1 MNTRSDDAE
10 LTDDT
15 YDLSGLRIVNDQLRG
30 FSFTEKRFSNCVFAG
45 CDFTDADLAQ
55 AVFER
60 CRFEDCNLSNP
71 SIERAAFDSV
81 VFDGCKLVGLQF
93 RLVNQFAFAVAFHR
107 STLRACVF
115 DGVRMQKTRVSDCEL
130 IDCSLIASDFRGTS
144 FENTRFRGTRFEEV
158 NLENASFRNAS
169 GYEIDPGRNRL
180 RNALF
185 SSPEV
190 LALLHH
196 LQIRIDED
204 DDG

>member
-93 RLVNQFAFAVAFHR
+93 RLVNQFAFAVAFRR
-107 STLRACVF
+107 STLRACVTL
-115 DGVRMQKTRVSDCEL
+115 GGSSGCANIRSRWCAPSAIIKLTE
-130 IDCSLIASDFRGTS
+130 
-144 FENTRFRGTRFEEV
+144 
-158 NLENASFRNAS
+158 SFRPAPTIS
-169 GYEIDPGRNRL
+169 
-180 RNALF
+180 
-185 SSPEV
+185 
-190 LALLHH
+190 LLMPAEPHWS
-196 LQIRIDED
+196 RKPFE
-204 DDG
+204 